1 MTGPPQSLPPPGA
14 WRMAALAFLMQNSAT
29 GLTFGSFGAIV
40 LAIEAQFRTTRT
52 LASLGVS
59 LAVVS
64 LSLLA
69 PFLGTVL
76 VRRVPIRRV
85 MIAGIVLG
93 AGGYASLAL
102 VDDIRAALA
111 IYLLIIGPS
120 LVMFG
125 ALPSNTLVSSW
136 FGDRP
141 GRALGLVNMPLFI
154 TLVPLASTAILAAHG
169 LSAVFAC
176 VAVAHLA
183 VLPFAFAVHDGPYAG
198 ASAGKDL
205 GAGSGAI
212 LIRGEFWLL
221 AIAGGIIVGA
231 GIMKISHLVAIVTGQ
246 GHSAETATLLLAI
259 SGGAGMLGSPLF
271 GWLADRIGGV
281 GALMANALLQS
292 ATFFILL
299 APVGLPALVID
310 AVLIGACGAG
320 VSATQGVIFSH
331 LFGPANFARVFGL
344 MSIATL
350 PFLFG
355 MTPLAGLLYDRSG
368 SYALPVA
375 VTIGLLFV
383 AALVLLPLLAAERR
397 TRRSAAFARH
407 KTAAF
412 SKE

>member
-1 MTGPPQSLPPPGA
+1 MTAAPQSPPPPGA
-14 WRMAALAFLMQNSAT
+14 WRMAALAFLTQNSAT

-40 LAIEAQFRTTRT
+40 LAIQSQFHTTRT

-59 LAVVS
+59 LAVVT

-69 PFLGTVL
+69 PFLGTML

-85 MIAGIVLG
+85 MIAGLLLG
-93 AGGYASLAL
+93 AAGYALLAW
-102 VDDIRAALA
+102 VGDIRALLA

-141 GRALGLVNMPLFI
+141 GRALGLVNMPLLVS
-154 TLVPLASTAILAAHG
+154 LVPLASAAILGAHG

-176 VAVAHLA
+176 VAVTHLL
-183 VLPFAFAVHDGPYAG
+183 VLPFAFAVRDGPYAG
-198 ASAGKDL
+198 AGTGKDL

-212 LIRGEFWLL
+212 LARPEFWLL
-221 AIAGGIIVGA
+221 AVGGGIIVGA

-246 GHSAETATLLLAI
+246 GYSAATATMLLAI

-281 GALMANALLQS
+281 GALIANALLQS

-299 APVGLPALVID
+299 APVGVPALVVD

-375 VTIGLLFV
+375 VTIAMLFA

-397 TRRSAAFARH
+397 LRRPAGFARG
-407 KTAAF
+407 TVVSF

>member
-1 MTGPPQSLPPPGA
+1 MTGAQQSPPPPGA
-14 WRMAALAFLMQNSAT
+14 WRMAALALLMQNSAT

-40 LAIEAQFRTTRT
+40 LAIQSQFHTTRT
-52 LASLGVS
+52 YASLGVS
-59 LAVVS
+59 LAVVT

-69 PFLGTVL
+69 PFLGTML

-85 MIAGIVLG
+85 MIAGLLLG
-93 AGGYASLAL
+93 AAGYALLAW
-102 VDDIRAALA
+102 VSDIRALLA

-141 GRALGLVNMPLFI
+141 GRALGLVNMPLFVS
-154 TLVPLASTAILAAHG
+154 LVPLASAAILGAHG

-176 VAVAHLA
+176 VAVTHLI
-183 VLPFAFAVHDGPYAG
+183 VLPFAFAVRDGPYAAAG
-198 ASAGKDL
+198 PGKDL

-212 LIRGEFWLL
+212 LARPEFWLL
-221 AIAGGIIVGA
+221 AVGGGIIVGA

-246 GHSAETATLLLAI
+246 GHSAATATMLLAI

-281 GALMANALLQS
+281 GALIANALLQS

-299 APVGLPALVID
+299 APVGVPALVVD

-375 VTIGLLFV
+375 VTIAMLFT
-383 AALVLLPLLAAERR
+383 AALVLLPLLGAERR
-397 TRRSAAFARH
+397 LRRPAGFARG
-407 KTAAF
+407 TGVSF